1 MISVRVAESDKIN
14 EDYSIYVS
22 FPFDNT
28 IVNTIRKMSNRYW
41 HADNKEWELPLF
53 KLKTLL
59 SELNGYEFNITGKY
73 ITLEKPEAKIPDNFK
88 FKTNP
93 FKHQIEGFN
102 YGLQYDRWLLGDE
115 QGLGKTKQVID
126 IAVAKKLQKGYKH
139 CLIICGVNGLKWNWQ
154 NEIKTHSNE
163 SGWILGQRTK
173 NGKTKIGSINERL
186 YDLQHLN
193 ELSAYFLVTNIESLR
208 SLKIVAELKSLCD
221 RGEINM
227 IAVDEIHKA
236 KNSASQQ
243 GKGLLKLQPE
253 CRIAMTGTP
262 LMNNPIDL
270 FIILKWLGYEKH
282 ALYSFK
288 QHYCVFGGF
297 GGHDIIG
304 YKNLSDL
311 QEQVNHI
318 MLRRLKSDVLDLP
331 EKLYIDEYVEM
342 TGKQEQVYKEVATNI
357 RMNIDKIKCSSNP
370 LAELIRLR
378 QATGY
383 TGILSST
390 IKESAKMDRL
400 EELVD
405 ENIENNKKVI
415 IFSNWTQM
423 TTPIYDMLH
432 KKYKGIIITGETKD
446 SDRQHNVD
454 LFQNNKD
461 YKFAIGTIG
470 AMGTGLTLTSASTVI
485 FIDEPWTMA
494 AKQQAID
501 RAHRIGTKENV
512 TVYTLMAK
520 NTIDERIHQLV
531 EKKGAMSD
539 ALIDGK
545 VATHS
550 SELLDFLLS

>member
-14 EDYSIYVS
+14 DDYSIYVS

-59 SELNGYEFNITGKY
+59 SELNEYEFNITGKY
-73 ITLEKPEAKIPDNFK
+73 VTLKKPEAKIPDNFE
-88 FKTNP
+88 FKTTP
-93 FKHQIEGFN
+93 FEHQIEGFN

-126 IAVAKKLQKGYKH
+126 IAVAKKLQKSYKH
-139 CLIICGVNGLKWNWQ
+139 CLIVCGVNGLKWNWQ

-163 SGWILGQRTK
+163 KGWILGQRTK
-173 NGKTKIGSINERL
+173 NGKTKIGSINDRL

-193 ELSAYFLVTNIESLR
+193 ELSAYFLITNIESLR
-208 SLKIVAELKSLCD
+208 SPKIVTELKSLCD
-221 RGEINM
+221 RREINM

-270 FIILKWLGYEKH
+270 FIILKWLGYENH
-282 ALYSFK
+282 TLYSFK

-304 YKNLSDL
+304 YKNLYDL

-318 MLRRLKSDVLDLP
+318 MLRRLKSEVLNLP

-357 RMNIDKIKCSSNP
+357 RMNIDKIKCASNP

-432 KKYKGIIITGETKD
+432 RKYNGIIITGETKD
-446 SDRQHNVD
+446 SDRQHSVD
-454 LFQNNKD
+454 LFQNNND

-531 EKKGAMSD
+531 EKKGTMSD

-545 VATHS
+545 VTTHS

>member
-173 NGKTKIGSINERL
+173 NGKTKIGSINDRL

-208 SLKIVAELKSLCD
+208 SPKIVAELKSLCD

-432 KKYKGIIITGETKD
+432 KNITV
-446 SDRQHNVD
+446 SLSQ
-454 LFQNNKD
+454 
-461 YKFAIGTIG
+461 
-470 AMGTGLTLTSASTVI
+470 
-485 FIDEPWTMA
+485 
-494 AKQQAID
+494 AK
-501 RAHRIGTKENV
+501 RKT
-512 TVYTLMAK
+512 
-520 NTIDERIHQLV
+520 
-531 EKKGAMSD
+531 
-539 ALIDGK
+539 LID
-545 VATHS
+545 S
-550 SELLDFLLS
+550 IM

>member
-14 EDYSIYVS
+14 DDYSIYVS

-53 KLKTLL
+53 KLKNLL

-73 ITLEKPEAKIPDNFK
+73 VTLEKPKAKIPDNFK
-88 FKTNP
+88 FKTEP

-173 NGKTKIGSINERL
+173 NGKTKIGSINDRL

-208 SLKIVAELKSLCD
+208 SPKIVAELKSRCD

-357 RMNIDKIKCSSNP
+357 RMNIDKIKCASNP

-400 EELVD
+400 DELVD

-423 TTPIYDMLH
+423 TTPIYDVLH
-432 KKYKGIIITGETKD
+432 KKYNGIIITGETKD

-454 LFQNNKD
+454 LFQNNND

-545 VATHS
+545 VTTRS

>member
-126 IAVAKKLQKGYKH
+126 IAVAKKLQKCYKH

-173 NGKTKIGSINERL
+173 NGKTKIGSINDRL

-208 SLKIVAELKSLCD
+208 SPKIVAELKSLCD

-357 RMNIDKIKCSSNP
+357 RMNIDKIKCASNP

-400 EELVD
+400 GELVD

-432 KKYKGIIITGETKD
+432 KKYNGIIITGETKD

>member
-14 EDYSIYVS
+14 NDYSIYVS

-41 HADNKEWELPLF
+41 HTDNKEWELPLF

-73 ITLEKPEAKIPDNFK
+73 VTLEKPEAKIPDNFK

-208 SLKIVAELKSLCD
+208 SPKIVAELKFLCD

-311 QEQVNHI
+311 QEQVSHI

-390 IKESAKMDRL
+390 ITESAKMDRL

-432 KKYKGIIITGETKD
+432 KKYNGIIITGETKD
-446 SDRQHNVD
+446 SDRQYNVD
-454 LFQNNKD
+454 LFQNNND

-545 VATHS
+545 VTTHS